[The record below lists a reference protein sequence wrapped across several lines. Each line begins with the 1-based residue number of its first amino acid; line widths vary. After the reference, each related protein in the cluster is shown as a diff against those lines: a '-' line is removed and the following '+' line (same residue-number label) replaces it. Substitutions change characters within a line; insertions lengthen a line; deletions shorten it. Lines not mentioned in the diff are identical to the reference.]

1 MVLSV
6 MDGNGR
12 LTIDEID
19 IGRSLGAC
27 VQCLH
32 STSDAPTF
40 IHRKDLF
47 ALFFFSLLFRLT
59 EREEFRVVVMYIDD
73 SPKSWNAN
81 RRWQLKREMLLADG
95 LQA

>member
-32 STSDAPTF
+32 STSDAQTF

-47 ALFFFSLLFRLT
+47 ALFFFSC
-59 EREEFRVVVMYIDD
+59 YSSD
-73 SPKSWNAN
+73 SPSGKNS
-81 RRWQLKREMLLADG
+81 ELL
-95 LQA
+95 LCI